1 MKVKFRVKKN
11 QDFQKIIHDNK
22 NQKVSNQVFI
32 LYSSLNDLGHA
43 RIGISTSKKLG
54 CAVIRNRIRR
64 QVRAMSRNTIDLT
77 KGRDYIFIVR
87 NKYLKN
93 TYQTNLEELKL
104 LLSKL
109 KEN

>member
-11 QDFQKIIHDNK
+11 EDFQKIIRDN
-22 NQKVSNQVFI
+22 NKVSNQVFI
-32 LYSSLNDLGHA
+32 LYSSKNEEGHA

-54 CAVIRNRIRR
+54 NAVVRNRIRR
-64 QVRAMSRNTIDLT
+64 QVRVMTTSSIDLN
-77 KGRDYIFIVR
+77 KERDYIFIVR
-87 NKYLKN
+87 KHYLKN
-93 TYQTNLEELKL
+93 TYQKNLEELNR